1 MPLNPGKSD
10 EARSENIATEIKAG
24 KDPKQAEAIAYS
36 IQGKDSSPISGLPQ
50 TQTAAESASRNEK
63 YWGIGE

>member
-1 MPLNPGKSD
+1 MDQDKPD
-10 EARSENIATEIKAG
+10 ETQGGAPA
-24 KDPKQAEAIAYS
+24 AES
-36 IQGKDSSPISGLPQ
+36 TQKETPSPISGLPQ